1 METQKRTRGTF
12 QSKPRQTASK
22 TRANN
27 LRVSCK
33 YRVKKLFFLVCVIF
47 GQKRGKLNARRNIY
61 SEYKSYIEFFSQFAR
76 VYANF
81 LVQYLFCQRKAFL
94 LQEKCIRCLVVSK
107 TQHWKTKTEARST
120 KHPKHPKHP
129 NLEDEVPKTRKRS
142 TQNSKPEC
150 PWKSRDSPLSSDQ
163 C

>member
-1 METQKRTRGTF
+1 M
-12 QSKPRQTASK
+12 
-22 TRANN
+22 
-27 LRVSCK
+27 
-33 YRVKKLFFLVCVIF
+33 CVIF

-61 SEYKSYIEFFSQFAR
+61 SENKSYIEFFSQFAR

-107 TQHWKTKTEARST
+107 TKHWKTKTEARST

-142 TQNSKPEC
+142 TQNSKPVC

-163 C
+163 CWYSRITNRLLFKTIQVELRGVGNAFPPPWLN